1 MGMDESCRGLEAHG
15 PAFAQV
21 DDRRLDR
28 GIRLLDL
35 VEKEREAGR
44 EAP

>member
-1 MGMDESCRGLEAHG
+1 MGMDESRRGLEAHG
-15 PAFAQV
+15 PAFDQV

-35 VEKEREAGR
+35 VEKAREASWK
-44 EAP
+44 EP